1 MVVALREVKLEPS
14 SKPAKKLKKGKAATA
29 QADLFGKEAQ
39 DSPNAVPAPFRPLTT
54 IGADRRLH

>member
-1 MVVALREVKLEPS
+1 MDMVALREVKLEPS

-39 DSPNAVPAPFRPLTT
+39 DSKA
-54 IGADRRLH
+54 